1 LDRFKEN
8 GVAVPRSNSA
18 LEEQKIQSPMLNDN
32 NSYSKSKSANNLNNQ
47 EGEEEEEEKEGVY
60 DDISDAI
67 SKLIDDED
75 EVSVDLSHSQINNVS
90 NNMRH
95 GIMSKIN

>member
-1 LDRFKEN
+1 MNNKR
-8 GVAVPRSNSA
+8 
-18 LEEQKIQSPMLNDN
+18 EQ
-32 NSYSKSKSANNLNNQ
+32 
-47 EGEEEEEEKEGVY
+47 EEEDEEDKEIEVS

-67 SKLIDDED
+67 SRLIDDED
-75 EVSVDLSHSQINNVS
+75 EVSVDLSQSQINNVS